1 MFFFKKKDRNVIN
14 GGAISDLIIVLNL
27 NLMGQSKKFVEDYFR
42 EHLTEFT
49 EDNRFDD
56 IIMFF
61 ANLNNGCIV
70 GISIQN
76 DHVYKVNI
84 YLNNK
89 PSEADLQN
97 LNYWTLVNNIDSEKY
112 LFYSKLESLTKKY
125 YICFESKI
133 Y

>member
-1 MFFFKKKDRNVIN
+1 MFFFKKKDRNFIN
-14 GGAISDLIIVLNL
+14 GGSISDLLIVLNL